1 MLSHEMYENVKRE
14 NTELKEH
21 VKVLEADLEI
31 MKYRLHVPE
40 LAENFRK
47 EVISTVDTLKENPN
61 RGSKYYHGARKIMYK
76 KYRIIYKVH
85 SDTVYIISMD

>member
-1 MLSHEMYENVKRE
+1 MYNVKILPNAE
-14 NTELKEH
+14 KDITDIYTCL
-21 VKVLEADLEI
+21 
-31 MKYRLHVPE
+31 KYRLHVPE

-61 RGSKYYHGARKIMYK
+61 RGSKHYHGARKIMYK

-85 SDTVYIISMD
+85 GDTVYIISMD